1 MATQLPAP
9 DKVPDLVDE
18 MKKVSPF
25 WFNWFLK
32 LWTVLNFSGLASNAA
47 ANLPGLS
54 VTIVTAKL
62 TALGANGSMTFTNG
76 ILTASTPA
84 T

>member
-9 DKVPDLVDE
+9 DKVPDLVDAE
-18 MKKVSPF
+18 RKVSPF

-32 LWTVLNFSGLASNAA
+32 LWTVLNFSGLASNQSAG
-47 ANLPGLS
+47 LPGLS
-54 VTIVTAKL
+54 TTIVTAKL
-62 TALGANGSMTFTNG
+62 TVVGANGSMTFTNG